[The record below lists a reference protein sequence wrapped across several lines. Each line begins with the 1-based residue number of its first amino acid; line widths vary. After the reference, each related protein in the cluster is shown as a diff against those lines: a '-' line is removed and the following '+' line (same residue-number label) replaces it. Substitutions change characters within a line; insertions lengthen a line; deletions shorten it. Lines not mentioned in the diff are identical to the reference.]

1 MVDLGVKSKQF
12 SSRACTINHHS
23 IVPWK
28 IMCYNDYNDD
38 CTVSIFILYM
48 KKQGKSNA
56 FSKVTQIIN
65 GKLEIKF
72 KMNLTPELM
81 INESTNKITSSLQVP
96 ISLFEKKKQ
105 KQSDKIIFT
114 FPSKSNTYII
124 LVLVFKSV
132 FVWFGGTSM
141 TEQNVF

>member
-1 MVDLGVKSKQF
+1 
-12 SSRACTINHHS
+12 
-23 IVPWK
+23 
-28 IMCYNDYNDD
+28 MCYNDYNDY

-48 KKQGKSNA
+48 KKQGKSNR

-96 ISLFEKKKQ
+96 ISLFEKKNKNSQ
-105 KQSDKIIFT
+105 T
-114 FPSKSNTYII
+114 R
-124 LVLVFKSV
+124 
-132 FVWFGGTSM
+132 
-141 TEQNVF
+141 